1 MHLIYTHPSIG
12 QPRPPISHPVSSIPV
27 PLPPQTPS
35 RRSCACVCL
44 CVWALFSFPFSVPAS
59 IGAARSPPIASAH
72 PPASRPASPPRASPD
87 ARPPT
92 AENIAPLRRRRFFQT
107 LHPSRDRLF
116 CRSASGRGARP
127 LGEGRCLIWGPSACW
142 SGLRSHACQAHL
154 KRVEKRRW
162 RLSFADT
169 RHSTAGWSTLAH
181 TSPVHRT
188 RIAPPPDPLPP

>member
-116 CRSASGRGARP
+116 CRSASALGARGA
-127 LGEGRCLIWGPSACW
+127 A
-142 SGLRSHACQAHL
+142 SG
-154 KRVEKRRW
+154 
-162 RLSFADT
+162 
-169 RHSTAGWSTLAH
+169 GG
-181 TSPVHRT
+181 
-188 RIAPPPDPLPP
+188 PLPYMGAPRLLEWSPEPCLSGSSRESGKTTLEALFRRHKTQHSRLVDPSTH